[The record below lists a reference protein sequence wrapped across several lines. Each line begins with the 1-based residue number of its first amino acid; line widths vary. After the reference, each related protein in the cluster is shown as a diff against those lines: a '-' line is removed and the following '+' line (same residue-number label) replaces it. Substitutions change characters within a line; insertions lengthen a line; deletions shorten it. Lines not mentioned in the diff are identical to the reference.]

1 MGLEVRAL
9 EDYVTE
15 KKPLWK
21 SKKWIAAVIAAI
33 IPVINSVTGLDMD
46 PAEVITV
53 VIPLVAYVF
62 SQGIVDSRH

>member
-1 MGLEVRAL
+1 MDR
-9 EDYVTE
+9 YVTHE
-15 KKPLWK
+15 KPIWK

-33 IPVINSVTGLDMD
+33 IPIINSVTGLDMD

-62 SQGIVDSRH
+62 SQGIVDSKH

>member
-1 MGLEVRAL
+1 MGLEVRTL
-9 EDYVTE
+9 EEYVTE

-46 PAEVITV
+46 PAEVVTV
-53 VIPLVAYVF
+53 VIPLVVYIFA
-62 SQGIVDSRH
+62 QGAVDKEH